1 MMRSMRP
8 LVTGAFVLGLVV
20 LVGAGTLVPAAQAP
34 VAPPPSGEPWPD
46 AKTLQDRRRSAQNR
60 LLFASAEPLA
70 FTLEADFRTVQ
81 GDRDP
86 KSTKTFPATITFA
99 NDDGSSVSIP
109 LQVRT
114 RGHSRRLR
122 QTCDFAPLRLEFPK
136 DGTRKTVFDGHGPIK
151 LGTHCRSVN
160 EFEQYVLRE
169 YTAYRIYNLL
179 TPYSFR
185 ARLAKATYVDAR
197 NKKPITTRYAMF
209 IEDDDDVAKRME
221 GRITERMGLIFR
233 HVDAETLTIMT
244 LFEYMIG
251 NTDMS
256 INKQHNVRIVEKP
269 DNTFYP
275 VPYDFDYSGLVD
287 AAYAIP
293 SPDLAKESGIGTVR
307 ERLYRGPCKTPAELE
322 PFFERM
328 RNVKADV
335 MALYDSL
342 FDMSAGYKRSAKSYI
357 EQFYRTLERPG
368 DVRRALIDP
377 CVKAGM

>member
-1 MMRSMRP
+1 MMRAMKVFLAVSGLAIVWVSVSME
-8 LVTGAFVLGLVV
+8 
-20 LVGAGTLVPAAQAP
+20 AGSLRMEAGFLDPAQSS
-34 VAPPPSGEPWPD
+34 VSEPWPD
-46 AKTLQDRRRSAQNR
+46 ATTLQDRRRSAQNR

-70 FTLEADFRTVQ
+70 FTLEADFRAVQ

-86 KSTKTFPATITFA
+86 KSTKTFPAKMTFA
-99 NDDGSSVSIP
+99 NDDGSTVSID
-109 LQVRT
+109 LQIRT

-136 DGTRKTVFDGHGPIK
+136 DSTRRTVFDGHGPIK

-179 TPYSFR
+179 TPRSFR
-185 ARLAKATYVDAR
+185 ARLAKATYVDGR
-197 NKKPITTRYAMF
+197 NQKPITTRYAMF
-209 IEDDDDVAKRME
+209 IEDDDDVAKRLE

-256 INKQHNVRIVEKP
+256 INKQHNVRIVETP
-269 DNTFYP
+269 AGTFHP

-293 SPDLAKESGIGTVR
+293 NKELGIGSVR

-322 PFFERM
+322 PFFERI
-328 RNVKADV
+328 RNAKADV

-342 FDMSAGYKRSAKSYI
+342 FDLSAGYRRGAKSYL
-357 EQFYRTLERPG
+357 EQFYRVLERPG